1 MAASVMGSD
10 HHHLVGCSIVK
21 DHWPDII
28 FRVYP
33 YNNTLLTP

>member
-10 HHHLVGCSIVK
+10 HHHSVGRGIVK

-28 FRVYP
+28 PLVYP
-33 YNNTLLTP
+33 YNSTLLTL